1 MLYGFLRPFV
11 ILGFKILFRIGV
23 QGRKYIPRKGGF
35 ILASNHASFLDPI
48 ILGVACPRLLNF
60 MAKHD
65 LFGRRF
71 LSWLISKLGAFP
83 VRRNSADL
91 SAIKEAIN
99 RLNNAG
105 GLVLFPEGS
114 RSADEK
120 SQEVYPG
127 IAFLALK
134 AGVPVVPAFI
144 KGSSCALPKGSRFIR
159 PKKISVFFGE
169 QISMERRMPYDD
181 FAKRVMESI
190 RHLSC

>member
-1 MLYGFLRPFV
+1 MLYEFLRPFV

-23 QGRKYIPRKGGF
+23 HGKEYIPRKGGF
-35 ILASNHASFLDPI
+35 ILASNHISYLDPI
-48 ILGVACPRLLNF
+48 VLGVACPRPLNF

-65 LFGRRF
+65 LFGRIF
-71 LSWLISKLGAFP
+71 LSRLISKLGAFP

-91 SAIKEAIN
+91 FAIKEAIH
-99 RLNNAG
+99 RLGNSG

-114 RSADEK
+114 RRVSEI
-120 SQEVYPG
+120 SPGVQPG

-144 KGSSCALPKGSRFIR
+144 KGSDLALPRGSRLIH

-169 QISMERRMPYDD
+169 QITMERRMPYDD
-181 FAKRVMESI
+181 FAKQVMESI